1 MNTIYI
7 RTLKRAEHTVFC
19 VADGQKYYYDPQFS
33 RRIPFSSGQQVKRS
47 ILDAICEYLGETP
60 SPTTFLFDVT
70 KQKELK
76 EGEVYATCDPSYV
89 DQLFGGWMKAEKK
102 SQDKKKKKKTL
113 EEGEGQEQED
123 RGRTLKRRSPLSI
136 SAMRGLHPLLAGLST
151 EDISFDRS
159 DRPNNRAIVRDE
171 TGRVLSEEEI
181 MLFLEGE
188 DRSLSRKWIP
198 SNSRASGLF
207 VSDIAIDL
215 RRLFCVSTNQLEPE
229 MSNSTI
235 KKLISEGWTP
245 SQNLFGECLVAPKAL
260 REKWIKGLAK
270 AIVNWRITSNQSRT
284 FSLMDTLA
292 ISIGDNANLIAGSI
306 RAKLSEED
314 PEKAMPI
321 IDETLSNVD
330 TFITLQAGGY
340 VPTTGERADALEKA
354 EQKLVKL
361 MMAFDYENQK

>member
-7 RTLKRAEHTVFC
+7 HTLKRAEHTVFC
-19 VADGQKYYYDPQFS
+19 VADGQKSYYDAQFS
-33 RRIPFSSGQQVKRS
+33 RYIPFSSGQQVKRS
-47 ILDAICEYLGETP
+47 ILDAVCENLKTMP

-76 EGEVYATCDPSYV
+76 EGEVYGTCDPTYV

-102 SQDKKKKKKTL
+102 SQDKKGKKATKQEEQ
-113 EEGEGQEQED
+113 EEGES

-136 SAMRGLHPLLAGLST
+136 SAMRGLHPLLAGLSS

-159 DRPNNRAIVRDE
+159 DRPNNEVIVRDE
-171 TGRVLSEEEI
+171 KGNQLTDEEI
-181 MLFLEGE
+181 ALFLEGK

-198 SNSRASGLF
+198 SNSRATGLF

-215 RRLFCVSTNQLEPE
+215 RRLFCVSVNQLEPE
-229 MSNSTI
+229 MSNETI
-235 KKLISEGWTP
+235 KKLQAEGWIA
-245 SQNLFGECLVAPKAL
+245 SKNVFGDCLVAPKAL
-260 REKWIKGLAK
+260 REAWIKALAK

-314 PEKAMPI
+314 SNKAVPI
-321 IDETLSNVD
+321 IDENLSNVE
-330 TFITLQAGGY
+330 TFVTLQAGGY
-340 VPTTGERADALEKA
+340 IATTKEQANALEQA
-354 EQKLVKL
+354 EKKLIEL